1 MNDLI
6 KKILIEWSFRLDDGI
21 INLHNPKHMI
31 VLSEV
36 LKDMKL
42 PTKVILEVMGNLTEK
57 KKPGDVWKTKTGWA
71 GLKAGEDKA
80 QYGMDSKETAQKY
93 VKDGE
98 TTPTGPNVFGQP
110 QTSTED
116 EATKT
121 LNKLTSNRDDIFTGK
136 TTPPGTGGS
145 AVMETIGG
153 EYSEELAQ
161 GKHQN
166 ETEEQFVERQLKEKG
181 DKPPLN
187 SLSDKDK
194 RKWLKIAYKKGKND
208 INELKNDPI
217 KDYNPKQPKGFPKA
231 ASGDADTAEPVLNAL
246 EQKRKECDKDPKPD
260 ECRKHYDREINE
272 FNARVRKPGERASG
286 KKDTDSMLIYYDN
299 NGRVR
304 IEHISDK
311 SSLNDTYM
319 NMTIETK
326 SLSHQKASKIVG
338 KDMGLTEEQ
347 TKKVSSSISNLEKE
361 VGEEVRNT
369 SELPHKSLK
378 EKSDDEIK
386 DSVDNGLGGAMGN
399 ADAGQT
405 GRKDYTIELNS
416 NMKAGKDKALKKKLD
431 ELGLEPDNDGNYSK
445 EDIAVAIMHIVRE
458 NPKSGYRKYVLKMGG
473 TIETTRKTA
482 EIVERSVRKKAEK
495 EEPKPTE
502 EEIQNRINQETADRM
517 NGNHK
522 EGRKQNKDNPA
533 EPLSSEDIKNMR
545 KEGGIMD
552 ELLNVNRTSKDAMG
566 EAHKKVKQHMLDED
580 KKLGFPKEDG
590 ENGPHTQ
597 TYLESWMTDMHWNR
611 HFDGPPWEEDG
622 DDNGDESGSINV
634 GGKVVKSQLIVEC
647 IKDIT
652 GYPGNVETKEDKK
665 KFWEYLRK
673 NLKISSDNDAVTINS
688 DKGTKQVGRQ
698 NYRSAGAGVQKVTG
712 NMGNDIQK
720 CLKRKLKESEQV

>member
-1 MNDLI
+1 
-6 KKILIEWSFRLDDGI
+6 
-21 INLHNPKHMI
+21 
-31 VLSEV
+31 
-36 LKDMKL
+36 MKL
-42 PTKVILEVMGNLTEK
+42 PTKVILEVMSNMTESEASEKAK
-57 KKPGDVWKTKTGWA
+57 KM
-71 GLKAGEDKA
+71 GLVHLGRGS
-80 QYGMDSKETAQKY
+80 YGKEKGGQATHQT
-93 VKDGE
+93 KDGKLVKVGDKQ
-98 TTPTGPNVFGQP
+98 TKTGPNVFGQP

-116 EATKT
+116 EATKI

-194 RKWLKIAYKKGKND
+194 KKWLKIAYKKGKND

-405 GRKDYTIELNS
+405 GRKDYT
-416 NMKAGKDKALKKKLD
+416 
-431 ELGLEPDNDGNYSK
+431 
-445 EDIAVAIMHIVRE
+445 
-458 NPKSGYRKYVLKMGG
+458 
-473 TIETTRKTA
+473 
-482 EIVERSVRKKAEK
+482 K

-673 NLKISSDNDAVTINS
+673 NLKISSDNDAVTING

-712 NMGNDIQK
+712 NIGNDIQK